1 MFCLLSLIP
10 TLFRYNVCYSSVSS
24 IRNTSPVTVTNLPFS
39 TVSTGNVTNIP
50 APVIISRLT
59 ITSIMTRYS
68 THRANSFLL
77 FILSFILLMI
87 FRIIFSISSLISA
100 QSPHC
105 ADNLPH
111 CHDDLSAPRRLHGT
125 VLAPLRQAVS
135 QSVLPLPAAVPLMLY
150 PESHTPR

>member
-1 MFCLLSLIP
+1 
-10 TLFRYNVCYSSVSS
+10 
-24 IRNTSPVTVTNLPFS
+24 
-39 TVSTGNVTNIP
+39 
-50 APVIISRLT
+50 
-59 ITSIMTRYS
+59 MTRYS

-135 QSVLPLPAAVPLMLY
+135 QSVLPLPAAVPLMLH